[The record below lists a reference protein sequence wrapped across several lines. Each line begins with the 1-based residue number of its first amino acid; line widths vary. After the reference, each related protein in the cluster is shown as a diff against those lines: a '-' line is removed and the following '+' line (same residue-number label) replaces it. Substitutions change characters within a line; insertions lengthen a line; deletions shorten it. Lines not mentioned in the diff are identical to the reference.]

1 MTEENLYPLLNAY
14 VEVDDTDLGIA
25 YKAYVTDIELYSDMY
40 EQGDF
45 DDSRDFTYIVFTEDG
60 VDSIENAEILDGS
73 VIVKVI
79 KQLRPEDIFNLVSQ
93 SV

>member
-14 VEVDDTDLGIA
+14 VEVDDTDLGIT
-25 YKAYVTDIELYSDMY
+25 YNAYVTDIELYSDMC

-45 DDSRDFTYIVFTEDG
+45 DDSRDFTYIVFTKDG

-73 VIVKVI
+73 VIVKTI
-79 KQLRPEDIFNLVSQ
+79 KEFSPEEIFNLLASTV
-93 SV
+93 